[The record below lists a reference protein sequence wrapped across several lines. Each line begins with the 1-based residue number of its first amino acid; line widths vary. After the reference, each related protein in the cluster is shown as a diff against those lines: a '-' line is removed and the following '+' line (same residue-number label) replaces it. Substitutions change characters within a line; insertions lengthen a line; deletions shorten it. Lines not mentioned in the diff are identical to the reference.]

1 MNLKRP
7 GVKIVPSKNHKALIL
22 IFYYFIYIFRIA
34 AHVVNFAT
42 RYTKIKFAILD
53 IDYVGQQNLDRLD
66 LDLKLGAIPSFYL
79 YRDGYLCDMLI
90 SSSHIKL
97 ETFIETNYIKD
108 PASIDDETNQ
118 SNTLKNVEKLKVI
131 KCSNCFQYGHK
142 TNECKL
148 PDKNAKIV
156 KIISNE
162 KPNSTIETRSNGR
175 IQNSFEIK
183 KHISIVANYQKKSQ
197 KPINLIKSSSSSNF
211 NNNKNKFSQYAQ
223 STKSTTEFNSDNNNN
238 NNNNNSNNI
247 SNNKNNNRS
256 TVNLSIINTDLQ
268 KNKSKPIT
276 RKESRVSF
284 DEPKEIKEPKLN
296 GEQTSDLLDKISKLE
311 GVNQKQKEEI
321 SRLKEIVEQL
331 TSENRLLKSNKSITY
346 Y

>member
-1 MNLKRP
+1 
-7 GVKIVPSKNHKALIL
+7 
-22 IFYYFIYIFRIA
+22 
-34 AHVVNFAT
+34 
-42 RYTKIKFAILD
+42 
-53 IDYVGQQNLDRLD
+53 VGQQNLDRLD

-97 ETFIETNYIKD
+97 ETFIESNYIKD

-118 SNTLKNVEKLKVI
+118 LNALKNAEKLKVI

-156 KIISNE
+156 KIISSE
-162 KPNSTIETRSNGR
+162 KPNSIIETKSNGR

-183 KHISIVANYQKKSQ
+183 KHISIVANDQRKSQ

-211 NNNKNKFSQYAQ
+211 NNNKNKFSQNTQ
-223 STKSTTEFNSDNNNN
+223 STKSTSEFNSDN

-268 KNKSKPIT
+268 KNKSKPII
-276 RKESRVSF
+276 RNGSRISF
-284 DEPKEIKEPKLN
+284 DEPKEIKDPKLN
-296 GEQTSDLLDKISKLE
+296 GDQTPDLLDKISKLE
-311 GVNQKQKEEI
+311 GANQKQKDEI

-331 TSENRLLKSNKSITY
+331 TSENRFLKSNRSIAY